1 MVFPIVLTVQSPM
14 SLVSLLVFVLAV
26 SLAQS
31 SSAEPRRLSVQL
43 IDHWHL
49 HSEAKR
55 LLCREV
61 DEAWREELA
70 IEWTTAPVDLS
81 DADRPQRLYV
91 IINEPDALKP
101 RPGVIAAIPFLPS
114 GPRNQVSVYP
124 AEAERLLALDP
135 STHYLQ
141 LPLRARNEALG
152 RVLGRAVAH
161 EIGHYARNSSGH
173 SHSGLMRATHP
184 IAAMA
189 GVDRS
194 PFSPGPAQI
203 AEECS
208 LLLAFVSA
216 TTR

>member
-1 MVFPIVLTVQSPM
+1 M
-14 SLVSLLVFVLAV
+14 SLVSLFVFVLAV
-26 SLAQS
+26 SLAQL

-43 IDHWHL
+43 IDRWHL
-49 HSEAKR
+49 QAEATH

-61 DEAWREELA
+61 NEAWRDELA

-81 DADRPQRLYV
+81 DPDRPERLYV
-91 IINEPDALKP
+91 ILTEPGAPKP
-101 RPGVIAAIPFLPS
+101 HPGVIAAIPFLTS

-135 STHYLQ
+135 SSHYLQ
-141 LPLRARNEALG
+141 LPFRARNEALG
-152 RVLGRAVAH
+152 RVLGRAIAH

-173 SHSGLMRATHP
+173 SPSGLMRASHP
-184 IAAMA
+184 IAVMA
-189 GVDRS
+189 GPDRS
-194 PFSPGPAQI
+194 AFSPGPAQI

-208 LLLAFVSA
+208 LLVAFVSA